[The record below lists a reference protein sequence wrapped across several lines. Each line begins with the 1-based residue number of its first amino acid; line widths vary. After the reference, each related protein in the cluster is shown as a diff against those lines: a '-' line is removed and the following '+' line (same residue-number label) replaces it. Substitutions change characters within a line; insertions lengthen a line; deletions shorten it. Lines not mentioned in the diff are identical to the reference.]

1 MHSGTATGTLAD
13 QGTTELDIPLGSR
26 TTTSI
31 SVTAPSSGSA
41 AVLIL
46 QASKNG
52 QTIFSDDGEQF
63 TLN

>member
-1 MHSGTATGTLAD
+1 MHIGTAAGAIAD
-13 QGTTELDIPLGSR
+13 QGTTELDIPLGSS

-31 SVTAPSSGSA
+31 NVTAPSSGTS

-46 QASKNG
+46 ESSKNG

-63 TLN
+63 QLN